1 MQSKVFVL
9 GNFVQ
14 ACCWNVPR
22 LPLLGET
29 LVATGVHIEPGGKGL
44 NVAVC
49 LQRLGVSVST
59 VIGCG
64 ADVAGAELL
73 NLLEKEGMSTSH
85 VHRFASA
92 SGWGSGWITASG
104 QNAIAVYPGANLL
117 LEESHI
123 ASAKDE
129 IEQSQLVYGQ
139 FETSISAVEAAFRF
153 ANAKSVVTVLN
164 PSPWQIPSEGLRRAT
179 HSLIV
184 NETEAQQLLE
194 LPSVFEGAG
203 LASALKIAPSL
214 ASFWVNWPNAQY
226 LVVTLGEIGSLG
238 FERHQPMHCWYAS
251 AAAVLAIDTVG
262 AGDAFASGFCAA
274 RLAGESFSSAL
285 RWGNLCGGHLASK
298 SGVLAALPNAKTL
311 AQLLLDDSSIS
322 VERLN
327 LSH

>member
-49 LQRLGVSVST
+49 LHRLGTSVST

-73 NLLEKEGMSTSH
+73 NLLENEGMSIRH
-85 VHRFASA
+85 IHRFAGA

-117 LEESHI
+117 LDESHI
-123 ASAKDE
+123 ALARSE
-129 IEQSQLVYGQ
+129 IEQSELVYGQ
-139 FETSISAVEAAFRF
+139 FETSISAVEAAFQF
-153 ANAKSVVTVLN
+153 AQAKQVMTVLN
-164 PSPWQIPSEGLRRAT
+164 PSPWQIPSEELRRAT
-179 HSLIV
+179 HTVIV
-184 NETEAQQLLE
+184 NETEAQQLLD
-194 LPSVFEGAG
+194 LPDAFGGAG
-203 LASALKIAPSL
+203 LACALKIIPRL
-214 ASFWVNWPNAQY
+214 GVFWAKWPNAQC
-226 LVVTLGEIGSLG
+226 LVVTLGENGSLG
-238 FERHQPMHCWYAS
+238 FERNQPEHCWYAS
-251 AAAVLAIDTVG
+251 PAAIFAVDTVG
-262 AGDAFASGFCAA
+262 AGDAFAGGYCAA

-285 RWGNLCGGHLASK
+285 RWGNLCGGYLASK
-298 SGVLAALPNAKTL
+298 AGVLGALPNTETL
-311 AQLLLDDSSIS
+311 SKLLSEDSAISI
-322 VERLN
+322 ERFS
-327 LSH
+327 LSN